1 MNVRLTMIAHLLNIV
16 KTMNAETPVLT
27 LFVAVRQIVKLKH
40 TEQYVNVLLVCKA
53 THWFL
58 ARKLDVLLALN
69 VLTMKNVIILHHHQ
83 LEKSVNHC
91 AGEIHVLKVLLV
103 QQIITEKS
111 VLVTTLFKETAIY
124 HVQNVRSSKY
134 LLI

>member
-27 LFVAVRQIVKLKH
+27 LFVAARQIVKLKH

-58 ARKLDVLLALN
+58 ALKLDVLLALN
-69 VLTMKNVIILHHHQ
+69 VLGMKNVIMLHHRQ
-83 LEKSVNHC
+83 VERSVSHY
-91 AGEIHVLKVLLV
+91 AGKIHALQALLAL
-103 QQIITEKS
+103 QAITEKS
-111 VLVTTLFKETAIY
+111 VLVTIPFKATDIY
-124 HVQNVRSSKY
+124 LVQNVS
-134 LLI
+134 